1 MKIRSRRS
9 LWQAVGLL
17 GLDGLLFC
25 TTDVSKVPSFI
36 VIVGFGLLAAT
47 LYWIIRGLLRAGR
60 LYGLTIRRQRTV
72 SFYLTG
78 IVAGLL
84 ALQSIGGL
92 THRDIMVLLPLSLIG
107 YGYGVYLKNA
117 RRDLNS

>member
-36 VIVGFGLLAAT
+36 VIIGFGLLAAT
-47 LYWIIRGLLRAGR
+47 LYWVIRGLLRAGR

-107 YGYGVYLKNA
+107 YGYGIYLKNA